1 MSTPIIITGKMT
13 YRDSLK
19 HLIAEQQ
26 RQRNNAQQDQ
36 LIQQALKDHASQMSI
51 VNEQFITRLKHE
63 LNKANGQ
70 HMQRIT
76 QFLKKL

>member
-1 MSTPIIITGKMT
+1 MT

-26 RQRNNAQQDQ
+26 RQRLNTQQEQ
-36 LIQQALKDHASQMSI
+36 LIKQALTDHASQMTTI
-51 VNEQFITRLKHE
+51 NDQLVTRLKRE
-63 LNKANGQ
+63 LNKINGQ

>member
-1 MSTPIIITGKMT
+1 MT

-26 RQRNNAQQDQ
+26 RQRLNTQQEQ
-36 LIQQALKDHASQMSI
+36 LIQQALKDHTNAITTINNQL
-51 VNEQFITRLKHE
+51 ITRLKSE

-70 HMQRIT
+70 HVQRVV

>member
-1 MSTPIIITGKMT
+1 MT

-19 HLIAEQQ
+19 HLISEQQ
-26 RQRNNAQQDQ
+26 RQRLNTQQEQ
-36 LIQQALKDHASQMSI
+36 LIKQALTDHASQMTTI
-51 VNEQFITRLKHE
+51 NDQLVTRLKRE
-63 LNKANGQ
+63 LNKINGQ